1 MCFRLKSLF
10 WPWIECHQL
19 ISQAGSNVG
28 FLWMCPKAEYS
39 ICLKIILWTKN
50 SHNEKKI
57 TNINNKILTFSHLDH
72 NNACFLFGNSKIIKN
87 FFFIPKIFP
96 TYSIIS
102 YLRSKKIVGN
112 IDYKFHKYK
121 IKDEH
126 KKIVENKLFQNINL
140 VSKDLFSLKKKKY
153 FLFFIKYYNDN
164 INDLSNSCARQS
176 NNFFKIKKILQFF
189 KKKKINIIILGNS
202 KDKSIPILRNI
213 VNEQN
218 LFNVK
223 FLMDYS
229 NSIINQLFVH
239 YYSHGGIGSD
249 SGAFIY
255 SWFFKK
261 KVLHFD
267 TTPSNESLAL
277 AKNKNVKFLY
287 KSIQL
292 KKLNN
297 HDKKKLVLENSYEE
311 IIKNIYRHLMKWE
324 LYICGLKYN

>member
-1 MCFRLKSLF
+1 MFFLKKVVFLSSLRQIIIKF
-10 WPWIECHQL
+10 
-19 ISQAGSNVG
+19 
-28 FLWMCPKAEYS
+28 YS
-39 ICLKIILWTKN
+39 SLIILNIFVIKKF
-50 SHNEKKI
+50 SKYKLLYNELGFGDSFAYYVFFNKKI
-57 TNINNKILTFSHLDH
+57 TNKNYKILTFSHLDH
-72 NNACFLFGNSKIIKN
+72 NNAYFLFGNLKIIKN

-96 TYSIIS
+96 IYGILS
-102 YLRSKKIVGN
+102 YLRSKKIVSN
-112 IDYKFHKYK
+112 INYKFHKYK

-164 INDLSNSCARQS
+164 INDLSGSCVRQS

-202 KDKSIPILRNI
+202 KDKSIPILRNM

-223 FLMDYS
+223 FLKDYS

-239 YYSHGGIGSD
+239 YYSQGGIGND

-267 TTPSNESLAL
+267 TIPSNESFAL

-297 HDKKKLVLENSYEE
+297 LDKKKKLVLENSYEE
-311 IIKNIYRHLMKWE
+311 IIKNIYRHLMK
-324 LYICGLKYN
+324 